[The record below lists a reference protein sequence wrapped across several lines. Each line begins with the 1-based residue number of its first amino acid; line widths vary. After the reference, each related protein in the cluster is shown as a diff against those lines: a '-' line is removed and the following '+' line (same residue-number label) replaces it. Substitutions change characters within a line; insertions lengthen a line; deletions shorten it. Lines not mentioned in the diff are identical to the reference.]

1 MTVIGLGFNKLVV
14 EKSAPL
20 KGKVSIKNDAAV
32 KNVEK
37 IDLTMAGAKQ
47 DALKFSFEFKSLYE
61 PNFAHITLTG
71 DLVWVD
77 KPETNEK
84 ILKEWKKDKAVP
96 KEVMN
101 PVLNAILSKSN
112 VEALILSREM
122 NLPSPIPLPKV
133 ELK

>member
-14 EKSAPL
+14 EKTAPL
-20 KGKVSIKNDAAV
+20 KGKVNIKNDASV

-37 IDLTMAGAKQ
+37 IDLTLAGSKQ
-47 DALKFSFEFKSLYE
+47 DALKFTFEFKSVYE
-61 PNFAHITLTG
+61 PSFAHITIIG

-77 KPETNEK
+77 KPEGNEK
-84 ILKEWKKDKAVP
+84 ILRDWKKDKSVA

-112 VEALILSREM
+112 LEALILSREM